1 MTPQL
6 EKTFPQDEYLH
17 TYCSVATYILTLLV
31 DGYKF
36 DEHTWSSIHFT
47 QKVKALWGIRNGQ
60 EAVATS
66 LPWPDDIF
74 SSSSPG
80 VP

>member
-1 MTPQL
+1 MAPQL
-6 EKTFPQDEYLH
+6 VETFPQDQYLQ

-36 DEHTWSSIHFT
+36 DENTWSSIHFT
-47 QKVKALWGIRNGQ
+47 QKVKALWGSRSGQ
-60 EAVATS
+60 GAVATS
-66 LPWPDDIF
+66 LPWPEDTF
-74 SSSSPG
+74 SSSSPR